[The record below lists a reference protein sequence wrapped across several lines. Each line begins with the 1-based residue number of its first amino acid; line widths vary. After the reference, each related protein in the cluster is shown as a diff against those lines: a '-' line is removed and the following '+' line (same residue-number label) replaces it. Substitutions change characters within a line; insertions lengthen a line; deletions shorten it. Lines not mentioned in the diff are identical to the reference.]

1 MKFLINLQT
10 YQLYLLQ
17 LENYELFR
25 YWRLLVKRHF
35 WPKSQQRKALVWT
48 GKAVA
53 VFGLAEILAFL
64 FATCVVWVLRGKIA
78 DLWSVFIAVGVFVC
92 LQVVQFVFFS
102 LAVALLLPVD
112 YIVKKF
118 LALRARNKLA
128 DFSNLKIIGVAGSYG
143 KTTMKEILRHVLAV
157 KFAVAATPESVNTPV
172 GIARWILK
180 EVSRETQ
187 VLVVEMGEHYRGDVA
202 EICSLAKPDIAVVTG
217 INEAHLERL
226 KHLETA
232 IETIF
237 EIVTHAKAGADI
249 FLNGDDANV
258 VENYS
263 KFVWPDHQV
272 EFYKKTDLS
281 PRRFVPAELCWE
293 AGVPQV
299 GQVKIFLLGEY
310 VLGDISAV
318 VKLAKSLGLSAEE
331 IKKGVEKIRP
341 IEHRLQPIQ
350 SAADV
355 LVIDDA
361 YNGNSA
367 GVAEAIKVLS
377 RFPDR
382 RRIYITPGLVETGK
396 RVAGVHTKIGQELA
410 SVADLVILIQN
421 SVTPYIA
428 EGLAEEGYS
437 KEKILWYKTAPEAHE
452 DLKNILKPGD
462 VILFQND
469 WGDQYL

>member
-1 MKFLINLQT
+1 MKFLISLQT

-25 YWRLLVKRHF
+25 YWRLLVKKRF
-35 WPKSQQRKALVWT
+35 WSKPEQRKALVWT

-53 VFGLAEILAFL
+53 VFGLAE
-64 FATCVVWVLRGKIA
+64 VLTFMS
-78 DLWSVFIAVGVFVC
+78 SVFVAWLVKDRVVELWGMLIAFGVFVC
-92 LQVVQFVFFS
+92 FQATQFVFFS

-118 LALRARNKLA
+118 LVLRARNKLA
-128 DFSNLKIIGVAGSYG
+128 DFPNLKIIGVAGSYG
-143 KTTMKEILRHVLAV
+143 KTTMKEILRQVLAE

-172 GIARWILK
+172 GIARWVLK
-180 EVSRETQ
+180 EVSQETQ

-217 INEAHLERL
+217 VNEAHLERL
-226 KHLETA
+226 KKLETSV
-232 IETIF
+232 ETVF
-237 EIVTHAKAGADI
+237 EIVSYAKAGAYI

-263 KFVWPDHQV
+263 KFVWPDHRV

-293 AGVPQV
+293 AEISQAGRVT
-299 GQVKIFLLGEY
+299 IFLLGEY
-310 VLGDISAV
+310 VLGDISAAI
-318 VKLAKSLGLSAEE
+318 KLAKILGLNMEE
-331 IKKGVEKIRP
+331 IKTGVEKIRP

-350 SAADV
+350 SAGDV

-377 RFPDR
+377 RFSDR

-396 RVAGVHTKIGQELA
+396 RVAEVHKTIGQELA
-410 SVADLVILIQN
+410 SVADVVILIQN

-428 EGLAEEGYS
+428 EGLAEKGYP
-437 KEKILWYKTAPEAHE
+437 KEKILWYKTAIEAHT
-452 DLKNILKPGD
+452 DLKNVLKPGD
-462 VILFQND
+462 IILFQND